1 MTVSSTI
8 NRTYKEFLKKSQSD
22 YKFTDSDGFYEW
34 SIMAD
39 KGYVGL
45 CKNFRVVVPNIRNQR
60 TTSASRPQIQLES
73 PYVQSNSSIQS

>member
-1 MTVSSTI
+1 MD
-8 NRTYKEFLKKSQSD
+8 RTYKEFLKKTQSD
-22 YKFTDSDGFYEW
+22 YKFPDSEDFDEW

-45 CKNFRVVVPNIRNQR
+45 NKKFRVVVPNKRNQR

-73 PYVQSNSSIQS
+73 PY